1 MRTLVL
7 GASENPDRYSYK
19 AILNLMS
26 KGHEVV
32 ALSNRKGSVIGV
44 DFLTGQP
51 ELKEQIDTVTLYINS
66 QIQRDY
72 YDYIVKLNPNRVI
85 FNPGTENS
93 DFMEILKQN
102 QIEVVIACTLV
113 MLNTGQY

>member
-1 MRTLVL
+1 MRTLVI
-7 GASENPDRYSYK
+7 GASENTDRYSYK
-19 AILNLMS
+19 AILSLMG

-32 ALSNRKGSVIGV
+32 ALSNKKGSVIGV
-44 DFLTGQP
+44 DFLIGQP
-51 ELKEQIDTVTLYINS
+51 KIEEQIDTVTLYINP
-66 QIQRDY
+66 QIQRAY
-72 YDYIVKLNPNRVI
+72 YDYIVGLNPNRVI

-102 QIEVVIACTLV
+102 QIEAVIACTLV

>member
-1 MRTLVL
+1 MRTLVI
-7 GASENPDRYSYK
+7 GASENSDRYSYK
-19 AILNLMS
+19 AILSLES

-32 ALSNRKGSVIGV
+32 ALSNKKGSVIGV
-44 DFLTGQP
+44 EFLTGKP
-51 ELKEQIDTVTLYINS
+51 KLIEQIHTVTLYVNS

-72 YDYIVKLNPNRVI
+72 YDYIVGLNPDRVI

-93 DFMEILKQN
+93 DFMTILKQN